1 MIEKL
6 EAVLSRFNQLTE
18 LVVDPNVIARQDE
31 WQKYTKERSDLEE
44 LVEKYLEYKKINQE
58 KDDAE
63 QAAES
68 ESDAADIFSTQI
80 LPVLV
85 SISTPSNTVE
95 KNLTSPVSTEIS
107 TFPNLN
113 SFGIFTSPVSPSI
126 INDEYS
132 LPGK

>member
-58 KDDAE
+58 K
-63 QAAES
+63 
-68 ESDAADIFSTQI
+68 
-80 LPVLV
+80 
-85 SISTPSNTVE
+85 
-95 KNLTSPVSTEIS
+95 
-107 TFPNLN
+107 
-113 SFGIFTSPVSPSI
+113 
-126 INDEYS
+126 YS
-132 LPGK
+132 